1 MTITMEEVPADV
13 MELYNK
19 ATEVMNGYAKKSP
32 FIRALMDEDEDEIDR
47 LMEAEMVSIAA
58 ELEDILDSPVKIKR
72 DYEQCILEMDQGK
85 YSDEECHE
93 QLLKFQNRLK
103 KQKNV

>member
-1 MTITMEEVPADV
+1 MEEVPADV

-58 ELEDILDSPVKIKR
+58 ELEDILDSPVKIKE
-72 DYEQCILEMDQGK
+72 DYEKFKIEMEEGK
-85 YSDEECHE
+85 YSYEECHE
-93 QLLKFQNRLK
+93 KLLKFHNRLE

>member
-1 MTITMEEVPADV
+1 MEEVPADV

-58 ELEDILDSPVKIKR
+58 ELEDILDSPVKIKE
-72 DYEQCILEMDQGK
+72 DYEKFKIEMEEGK
-85 YSDEECHE
+85 YSYEACHE
-93 QLLKFQNRLK
+93 KLWKFHNRLE